1 MIHKPSL
8 MSEKNYI
15 FSTFFLLLIG
25 LNVVPAFS
33 QDAVKTIE
41 IKVLPGL
48 QFDLVRFQVQPGT
61 KVKLVFTNTDD
72 MDHNLLITNP
82 GSREEV
88 VKAAMRLTGQGRSKN
103 YIPES
108 PKVLWAIPVVSAEQ
122 TKSITFTAPQQ
133 EGVYPYVCTYP
144 GHGFVMYGAMYVSA
158 SDEMPKLSEDL
169 NIPISR
175 RETKSSNQI
184 GAIGHHSSVKIN
196 YLTNPVPPFL
206 YRVYIDGASPA
217 AIAVSLTDSLSYCW
231 DAGVGKLRF
240 AWKGGFVD
248 NTLLWKG
255 HKNAAA
261 TIIGTVFY
269 RDQVVYP
276 LRINNREAK
285 VEYKGYRLNNRY
297 PEFHYTVNGLDVYEL
312 IKPLEMGNGLV
323 RSFRIPE
330 IKEPLW
336 FVFDENDGIDYQSDL
351 GKQMPGKIQ
360 LSAGQAKLFTIIMRA
375 REGSNL

>member
-1 MIHKPSL
+1 M
-8 MSEKNYI
+8 
-15 FSTFFLLLIG
+15 
-25 LNVVPAFS
+25 VPAFS
-33 QDAVKTIE
+33 QEAARTIE

-61 KVKLVFTNTDD
+61 KIKLVFTNTDD
-72 MDHNLLITNP
+72 MDHNLLITKP
-82 GSREEV
+82 RSREEV
-88 VKAAMRLTGQGRSKN
+88 VNAAIRLAGQGPSKN

-108 PKVLWAIPVVSAEQ
+108 PDVLWAIPIVSSEQ
-122 TKSITFTAPQQ
+122 SKSITFTAPKN

-144 GHGFVMYGAMYVSA
+144 GHGFVMYGAMYVS
-158 SDEMPKLSEDL
+158 SKDEMPKLSEDL

-175 RETKSSNQI
+175 REIKSNNEI
-184 GAIGHHSSVKIN
+184 GAANHHGSAKVNS
-196 YLTNPVPPFL
+196 LSNPVPPFL

-217 AIAVSLTDSLSYCW
+217 AIAVRLTDSLSYCW
-231 DAGVGKLRF
+231 DAGVSKLRF

-261 TIIGTVFY
+261 TTIGTVFY
-269 RDQVVYP
+269 RDQVIYP
-276 LRINNREAK
+276 LRINNKDAK
-285 VEYKGYRLNNRY
+285 VEYKGYRLINRY

-312 IKPLEMGNGLV
+312 IKPLETGKGFV

-330 IKEPLW
+330 IKEPLC

-351 GKQMPGKIQ
+351 GKQMTGKIE
-360 LSAGQAKLFTIIMRA
+360 LSAGQAKLFTIIMTERT
-375 REGSNL
+375 GNSL

>member
-1 MIHKPSL
+1 MDKRIKIL
-8 MSEKNYI
+8 R
-15 FSTFFLLLIG
+15 TFLLFLIS
-25 LNVVPAFS
+25 LVASPAFS
-33 QDAVKTIE
+33 QEAVKTIE

-72 MDHNLLITNP
+72 MDHNLLITKP
-82 GSREEV
+82 GAREEV
-88 VKAAMRLTGQGRSKN
+88 VNAAIQLAGLGPARN

-108 PKVLWAIPVVSAEQ
+108 TGVLWAIPIVSSEQ
-122 TKSITFTAPQQ
+122 SKSITFTAPKK

-144 GHGFVMYGAMYVSA
+144 GQGFVMYGAMYVYSK
-158 SDEMPKLSEDL
+158 DEMPKLSEDL
-169 NIPISR
+169 NIPNSR
-175 RETKSSNQI
+175 RGVKPGNET
-184 GAIGHHSSVKIN
+184 GEARHHVSATVNSARK
-196 YLTNPVPPFL
+196 PVPPYL

-231 DAGVGKLRF
+231 DAGVSKLRF

-261 TIIGTVFY
+261 TIVGTVFY

-276 LRINNREAK
+276 LRINNKDAR
-285 VEYKGYRLNNRY
+285 VEYKGYRLINRY

-312 IKPLEMGNGLV
+312 IKPIETANGFA

-330 IKEPLW
+330 IKESIC
-336 FVFDENDGIDYQSDL
+336 FVFDENDGMDYQSDS
-351 GKQMPGKIQ
+351 GKRTTGKVE
-360 LSAGQAKLFTIIMRA
+360 LNADQAKLFTIIMTERK
-375 REGSNL
+375 